1 MNMKSI
7 FFKWIANTGII
18 LIFLSMAFVAQ
29 GAELSNHEVN
39 HISSPT
45 FLLEVNDDP
54 NLSIQDIRTLNDLS
68 FKSISNNF
76 STVPFRDSYLLKITL
91 LKFDKKEKF
100 STVIQPSFASNT
112 VFIYSKD
119 VLTTEKNE
127 NLLTGMHFPLNDN
140 YFEFTPKA
148 DVRNP
153 VIFLYIT
160 RKITPI
166 MSINVLNG
174 IDIKREMAT
183 QEFHAGFY
191 IGMLGLLLL
200 VILFFYTQYKKTC
213 LIALWAVTFFSL
225 LNAIFRNLDLVGEY
239 FPSLPRE
246 SREYLYIVFIYII
259 RTALGL
265 FLFNFI
271 YEFSRSRL
279 LKLLAFFNFLV
290 CLTALCLVSLNQEL
304 NFPLYS
310 LFNYFS
316 NLLLIICCLS
326 MELTRLSRNMFS
338 IGLVYASLFF
348 GAFIFAVLSNIID
361 VPQDIPFYKFEWYR
375 ILYTLSFLYI
385 LYKFYSQEKLQA
397 EIAVRE
403 SELLYMGKLHEEIQ
417 LRQDQEALN
426 NVVSHELKTP
436 LTAIYFLI
444 DRLESLLQVK
454 SSAIDSTLFRLK
466 TLVQQ
471 INSVSDRFAWLTKF
485 NSFENLKITNNINLA
500 DLVNGIVEI
509 LPQKKQFSVTHDD
522 GSFVNSDLFCLT
534 TILQNIIDNSVKY
547 CSEQSIIHINIF
559 SQDKDHVQINIRNK
573 ISSHGIDTNK
583 IFEKY
588 YRGPGSGGK
597 AGLGI
602 GLWLVNQIA
611 EQIGVLITPF
621 LQDDEIIF
629 SVLIPIDIPA

>member
-1 MNMKSI
+1 MKSI

-39 HISSPT
+39 HISAPT

-68 FKSISNNF
+68 FKSISNSF
-76 STVPFRDSYLLKITL
+76 STVPFRYSYLLKITL

-174 IDIKREMAT
+174 IDIKKEMAT

-213 LIALWAVTFFSL
+213 LITLWVVTFFSL

-246 SREYLYIVFIYII
+246 SREYLYLVFIYII

-279 LKLLAFFNFLV
+279 LKLLAFFNFLI
-290 CLTALCLVSLNQEL
+290 CFIALCLVSLNQEL
-304 NFPLYS
+304 NISLYS
-310 LFNYFS
+310 LFNSFS

-338 IGLVYASLFF
+338 IGLVYTSLFF
-348 GAFIFAVLSNIID
+348 GAFIFAVLSNIVD
-361 VPQDIPFYKFEWYR
+361 LPQDIPFYKFEWYR

-426 NVVSHELKTP
+426 NVVSHEIKTP

-471 INSVSDRFAWLTKF
+471 INSVSDRFTWLTKF

-509 LPQKKQFSVTHDD
+509 LPQKKQFSVIHDD
-522 GSFVNSDLFCLT
+522 GAFVNSDLFCLT

-559 SQDKDHVQINIRNK
+559 PQDKDHVQINIRNK

-611 EQIGVLITPF
+611 DQIGVLITPF

>member
-7 FFKWIANTGII
+7 FSKWIASTGII
-18 LIFLSMAFVAQ
+18 LIFLGMAFVAQ
-29 GAELSNHEVN
+29 GAELSSHEVN
-39 HISSPT
+39 SISSPT

-54 NLSIQDIRTLNDLS
+54 SLDIQDIHTLNDLT
-68 FKSISNNF
+68 FETISNNF
-76 STVPFRDSYLLKITL
+76 STVPLRDSYLLKITL

-100 STVIQPSFASNT
+100 STVIQPSFAGNK
-112 VFIYSKD
+112 VLIYSKD

-127 NLLTGMHFPLNDN
+127 NLLTGIHFPLDKN
-140 YFEFTPKA
+140 YLEFTPKV

-166 MSINVLNG
+166 MSINVLND
-174 IDIKREMAT
+174 IDIKREIVN

-213 LIALWAVTFFSL
+213 LIALLVVTFFSL
-225 LNAIFRNLDLVGEY
+225 LNAIFRNLDLASEY

-246 SREYLYIVFIYII
+246 SREYLYIVLIYII

-279 LKLLAFFNFLV
+279 LKLLAFFNFLI
-290 CLTALCLVSLNQEL
+290 CLIVLCLVSLNQVL

-385 LYKFYSQEKLQA
+385 LYKFYSHEKIQA
-397 EIAVRE
+397 EVAVKE
-403 SELLYMGKLHEEIQ
+403 SELINMSKLHKEIQ

-426 NVVSHELKTP
+426 SVVTHELKTP

-444 DRLESLLQVK
+444 DRLESQLQVK
-454 SSAIDSTLFRLK
+454 SSAIQSTLLRLK

-471 INSVSDRFAWLTKF
+471 INSVSDRFSWLTKF

-509 LPQKKQFSVTHDD
+509 LQQKKQFSITYED
-522 GSFVNSDLFCLT
+522 GAFVNSDLFCLT

-559 SQDKDHVQINIRNK
+559 TQDKDHVQITIRNK
-573 ISSHGIDTNK
+573 ITSHGIDTHK

-611 EQIGVLITPF
+611 EQIGVHITPF
-621 LQDDEIIF
+621 LQEDEIIF
-629 SVLIPIDIPA
+629 SVLIPIDISA

>member
-1 MNMKSI
+1 
-7 FFKWIANTGII
+7 
-18 LIFLSMAFVAQ
+18 MAFVAQ

-39 HISSPT
+39 RNSSPT

-76 STVPFRDSYLLKITL
+76 STVPLRDSYLLKITL

-119 VLTTEKNE
+119 VLTTEKSE

-153 VIFLYIT
+153 VIFLHIT

-213 LIALWAVTFFSL
+213 LIALWVVTFFLL
-225 LNAIFRNLDLVGEY
+225 LNAIFRNLGLVSEY

-246 SREYLYIVFIYII
+246 SREYLYVVLIYII
-259 RTALGL
+259 RTTLSL

-279 LKLLAFFNFLV
+279 LKLLAFTNFLICFIV
-290 CLTALCLVSLNQEL
+290 LCLVSLNQAL
-304 NFPLYS
+304 HFPLYS

-326 MELTRLSRNMFS
+326 MELTRISRNMFS

-348 GAFIFAVLSNIID
+348 GAFIFAFISNIID
-361 VPQDIPFYKFEWYR
+361 VPQDIPFYKLEWYR

-397 EIAVRE
+397 EIAVKE
-403 SELLYMGKLHEEIQ
+403 SELLYRGKMHEEMQ

-444 DRLESLLQVK
+444 DRLENQLQVR
-454 SSAIDSTLFRLK
+454 SSAIDSTLLRLK

-471 INSVSDRFAWLTKF
+471 INSVSDRFTWLTRF
-485 NSFENLKITNNINLA
+485 NAFENLKITNNINLVE
-500 DLVNGIVEI
+500 LVNGIVEI

-522 GSFVNSDLFCLT
+522 RGFVNSDLFCLT

-547 CSEQSIIHINIF
+547 CSGQSIIHVNIF
-559 SQDKDHVQINIRNK
+559 SQDKYHIQINIRNK